1 MLGYRVPIAMFFE
14 LPDVDTLYAALL
26 ARDPVYD
33 GFAFVGVKSTGVFC
47 RLTCPARKPKK
58 EHAVFYA
65 TVVEAMEA
73 GFRPCKRCQPLSLFG
88 ARDKTLGMLLTRL
101 ESDPEKKWSEDDLTA
116 AGLDPSTVRRAFKRQ
131 FGVTFLEMARL
142 RRLGKGIHQLTMG
155 ADVIE
160 AQLEASFESGSGFR
174 AAITRHLGMN
184 PSQARRHRF
193 LKSRWLDTPL
203 GSMLAVADQQALHLL
218 EFADRPA
225 LPAELTRLRN
235 LTASEIVMDSTPVT
249 DQLERELNDY
259 FAGASCRFATPLAEH
274 GSLFTRRVWDAL
286 RAIPAG
292 QVRSYSAVAAAIARP
307 TATRAVARANG
318 ANQIAILIPCHRVI
332 GADGTLTGYGGGLWR
347 KQWLIEHEKRRFSG
361 EGRGGQQNVVDNA

>member
-1 MLGYRVPIAMFFE
+1 MFFE
-14 LPDVDTLYAALL
+14 LPDGDTLYAALL
-26 ARDPVYD
+26 ERDPVYD

-58 EHAVFYA
+58 ENAVFYP
-65 TVVEAMEA
+65 TVVEALEA

-88 ARDKTLGMLLTRL
+88 ARDKTLGTLLASL
-101 ESDPEKKWSEDDLTA
+101 ENDPEKKWSEGDLTA

-142 RRLGKGIHQLTMG
+142 RRLGKGVNHLITG
-155 ADVIE
+155 AEVID
-160 AQLEASFESGSGFR
+160 AQLEARFESGSGFR

-193 LKSRWLDTPL
+193 LKSHWLETPL
-203 GSMLAVADQQALHLL
+203 GSMLAVADHQALHLL
-218 EFADRPA
+218 EFVDRQA
-225 LPAELTRLRN
+225 LPTELTRLRN
-235 LTASEIVMDSTPVT
+235 LTGSEIIMDRTPVT
-249 DQLERELNDY
+249 DRLEKELHDY
-259 FAGASCRFATPLAEH
+259 FAGTSCRFATPLAEH
-274 GSLFTRRVWDAL
+274 GSVFTRQVWDAL
-286 RAIPAG
+286 RSIPAG
-292 QVRSYSAVAAAIARP
+292 QVRRYSSLAAAIERP
-307 TATRAVARANG
+307 RATRAVARANG

-361 EGRGGQQNVVDNA
+361 EEEGRATATRL